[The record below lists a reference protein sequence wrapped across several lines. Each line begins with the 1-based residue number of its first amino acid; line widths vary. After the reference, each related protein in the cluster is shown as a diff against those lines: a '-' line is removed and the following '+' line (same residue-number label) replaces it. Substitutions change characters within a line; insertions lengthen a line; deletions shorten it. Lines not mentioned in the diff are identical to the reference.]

1 MFPANSVM
9 HADVRTAPVHANSG
23 AWVGRIGPTYGL
35 KADFGAGL
43 WDGGP
48 IGIPYTTVA
57 GTQARV
63 PVTFTWPEESDAGPY
78 PIPPNAPV
86 EGGSSSTGDRHV
98 LVVDRD
104 RCELWETY
112 SSYPQNGG
120 ASWTA
125 GSGVHFNLSS
135 NAMRTSGWTSAD
147 AAGLP
152 ILPFLVR
159 YDEIAAGVI
168 DHPLRI
174 TVPRTASAFVWPAS
188 HRAGTG
194 TVDDPPMGSWFRLR
208 ADFDISGF
216 STTNQ
221 IILRALKEHGAVLA
235 DNGSRWY
242 MSGVPDE
249 RWDNSDL
256 QRLGQVPGS
265 AFDVVD
271 VSQMKVAA
279 NSYQFGAT
287 SSTTTTTLTTTTTT
301 STTSTTST
309 TTTTVPAPPPSGRN
323 GTFEGGVSGWTANV
337 RTRLDRVSPG
347 HAGSWAGR
355 MTCTAATG
363 DIAINDAPDWIAS
376 TAARAYTGKA
386 WVLVP
391 AGRTVRLAFEER
403 RNGLVVNTKKTS
415 LVGTGAWQLVSVT
428 MTPAAGSQLGVKVVG
443 VSFANGQVMRVD
455 DITVA

>member
-1 MFPANSVM
+1 VLVIGVAIVAVAALATPGAAAPPAGAPNCTLFPANSVM
-9 HADVRTAPVHANSG
+9 HADVRSAPVHAKSA
-23 AWVGRIGPTYGL
+23 AWISRIGPTYGL

-48 IGIPYTTVA
+48 IGIPYTTVPA
-57 GTQARV
+57 TQSRV
-63 PVTFTWPEESDAGPY
+63 PVTFDWPDESDSGPY
-78 PIPPNAPV
+78 PIPPNAPI

-104 RCELWETY
+104 RCELWETF

-125 GSGVHFNLSS
+125 GSGVHFNLTS

-152 ILPFLVR
+152 MLPFLVR
-159 YDEIAAGVI
+159 YDEIVAGVI

-194 TVDDPPMGSWFRLR
+194 TVDDPPMGTWFRLR

-216 STTNQ
+216 SATNQ

-249 RWDNSDL
+249 RWNNDDL
-256 QRLGQVPGS
+256 HKLGQVPGKQLPVRLVLDDDHHVDQHD
-265 AFDVVD
+265 FDDHDVD
-271 VSQMKVAA
+271 DRAAASVWSQRH
-279 NSYQFGAT
+279 
-287 SSTTTTTLTTTTTT
+287 LR
-301 STTSTTST
+301 
-309 TTTTVPAPPPSGRN
+309 GRRV
-323 GTFEGGVSGWTANV
+323 GM
-337 RTRLDRVSPG
+337 DRE
-347 HAGSWAGR
+347 HAHEAR
-355 MTCTAATG
+355 
-363 DIAINDAPDWIAS
+363 PRV
-376 TAARAYTGKA
+376 ARAHRAVDRPHDLY
-386 WVLVP
+386 
-391 AGRTVRLAFEER
+391 E
-403 RNGLVVNTKKTS
+403 
-415 LVGTGAWQLVSVT
+415 
-428 MTPAAGSQLGVKVVG
+428 LG
-443 VSFANGQVMRVD
+443 
-455 DITVA
+455 